1 MTKEEQIKKQAD
13 IYTDGASN
21 YVVWSDNGVW
31 TDKNDIELVEKTF
44 IDDAKYAD
52 KHPDL
57 NGKELL
63 YVVHKTAE
71 RTKKEFL
78 IKACDYLYKLNQMNL
93 NEYGKNCPLVNVC
106 DFCKAM
112 EE

>member
-1 MTKEEQIKKQAD
+1 MRREEEIKKQAD
-13 IYTDGASN
+13 IYTD
-21 YVVWSDNGVW
+21 
-31 TDKNDIELVEKTF
+31 
-44 IDDAKYAD
+44 DAYNAD

-71 RTKKEFL
+71 RTKKEFIIKSCDWLDNIDTDKYMDGGIFQISNL
-78 IKACDYLYKLNQMNL
+78 IS
-93 NEYGKNCPLVNVC
+93 
-106 DFCKAM
+106 DFKKAM